1 MQLRVR
7 GVYRFDEATASLY
20 RGLELIADR
29 TLYGYALYT
38 ATEWDA
44 PWSDPH
50 FVVDARG
57 RILSQGAWTGYTVEE
72 LVPVLATSGA
82 PVPGHRPLDRF
93 ARHRRRGQDAPRP
106 PPA

>member
-1 MQLRVR
+1 MGMQLRNR

-20 RGLELIADR
+20 RGVELIADR

-38 ATEWDA
+38 AMEWGT

-50 FVVDARG
+50 FVVDTRG
-57 RILSQGAWTGYTVEE
+57 RILRRGAWTGYTVEE
-72 LVPVLATSGA
+72 LVPVSGTRGA

-93 ARHRRRGQDAPRP
+93 ARNRRG
-106 PPA
+106 